1 MWVTQYLEMTEKK
14 QLLTSGGLGTMG
26 YGLPAALGAQ
36 LGYPDTPVIC
46 VAGDGGVQ
54 MTIQEM
60 AMAAAY
66 ELPVIL
72 CIFNNSYLGMVRQWQ
87 QLFYDKRYS
96 STCTR
101 RRKSCEGKCKGPGTQ
116 CPPYAPDFMKL
127 AEGYGAKGMR
137 VEREEDISRAFAF
150 ARENRQGPTVLEF
163 IIQSDELVLPMVQ
176 GGQTLNNMILEC

>member
-1 MWVTQYLEMTEKK
+1 MGEGINPQKIIREMNRQFEEAIVVTDVGQHQMWVTQYLEMTGKETASH
-14 QLLTSGGLGTMG
+14 LRRGLGTMG

-54 MTIQEM
+54 TTIQEM

-101 RRKSCEGKCKGPGTQ
+101 RRRS
-116 CPPYAPDFMKL
+116 
-127 AEGYGAKGMR
+127 
-137 VEREEDISRAFAF
+137 
-150 ARENRQGPTVLEF
+150 
-163 IIQSDELVLPMVQ
+163 
-176 GGQTLNNMILEC
+176 